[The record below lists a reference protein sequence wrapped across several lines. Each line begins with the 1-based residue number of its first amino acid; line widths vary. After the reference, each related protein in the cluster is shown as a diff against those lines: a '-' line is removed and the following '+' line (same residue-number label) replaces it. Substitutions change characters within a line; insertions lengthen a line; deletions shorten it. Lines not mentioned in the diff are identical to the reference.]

1 MYNLKLP
8 ATMVCASLVF
18 SFIIAAHAQQPI
30 SVNMITAEELKSKM
44 INNEQVTVIDV
55 RSSDGFASSAT
66 TVKGSLHYK
75 LRRLKNRLNYSPLK
89 DIPRT
94 REIVT
99 YCACPQDEASIAAAQ
114 ILQDAGFTRVKVLRG
129 GWHEWLRVKGPVQP
143 RARN

>member
-8 ATMVCASLVF
+8 ATLVCAGLVLT
-18 SFIIAAHAQQPI
+18 FIIAAQAQQPI

-44 INNEQVTVIDV
+44 TNNEQVTVIDV
-55 RSSDGFASSAT
+55 RSAEGFANSST

-89 DIPRT
+89 DMPRN

-99 YCACPQDEASIAAAQ
+99 YCACPQDQSSIAAAQ

-129 GWHEWLRVKGPVQP
+129 GWHEWLRVNGPVQP